1 MGQGQGQG
9 SGGEDS
15 KNGAGGD
22 EAVNTAPSLVPA
34 TLGGA
39 AKKAKD
45 EDKRKLFVGGLSWD
59 TKENDLKEYFAKF
72 GEVEG
77 LTYKTDAFTG
87 RPRGFA
93 FIIFA
98 DIATVEAVL
107 AHGDHVINGKKVD
120 PKMAKA
126 RPGKVFVGGLTPE
139 ITNEQVKEYF
149 EQYGSV
155 IDMEIPVDKSTNQRK
170 SYCFVTFDDVH
181 IAQELLKSPKQ
192 IICGKEV
199 DVKQAQPQAR
209 LGGGGWDQSGAPRG
223 RGGRGGGMRG
233 GRGSGGRGG
242 GVWMGYGGYG
252 GAPDYGGGY
261 DYYGGGGGYGYDGY
275 GGYGGGYDGYGGGYD
290 YSGSMRGTPRGRGGF
305 IGKARGAPRGGVPR
319 HTPY

>member
-1 MGQGQGQG
+1 MRCI
-9 SGGEDS
+9 
-15 KNGAGGD
+15 AFR
-22 EAVNTAPSLVPA
+22 
-34 TLGGA
+34 
-39 AKKAKD
+39 
-45 EDKRKLFVGGLSWD
+45 RKLFVGGLSWD

-98 DIATVEAVL
+98 DISTVEAVL

-199 DVKQAQPQAR
+199 DVKQAQPQQR
-209 LGGGGWDQSGAPRG
+209 PGGWEGGRGGGPRG
-223 RGGRGGGMRG
+223 GGRGGGMRG
-233 GRGSGGRGG
+233 GRGGGGGGGR

-261 DYYGGGGGYGYDGY
+261 DYYGGGGGGGYGYD
-275 GGYGGGYDGYGGGYD
+275 GGYGGGYGGYEGYGGGSGYD
-290 YSGSMRGTPRGRGGF
+290 YSASMRGSPRGRGGF
-305 IGKARGAPRGGVPR
+305 LGKARGAPRGAPR
-319 HTPY
+319 HAPY